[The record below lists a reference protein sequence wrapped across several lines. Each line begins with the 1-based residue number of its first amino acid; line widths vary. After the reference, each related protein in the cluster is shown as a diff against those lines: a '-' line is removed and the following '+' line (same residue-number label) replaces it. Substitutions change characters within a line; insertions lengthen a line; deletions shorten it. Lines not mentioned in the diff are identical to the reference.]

1 MKIGKKIK
9 NRRQQLGLTQKEL
22 ADRCELTK
30 GYISQLENDLTS
42 PSIATLN
49 DIVAALGITLQE
61 FFQEESAEKL
71 VYKKAD
77 YMVKEQQSAL
87 FTWLIPSAQK
97 NEMEPALLE
106 LLPLGKTEVDI
117 PHEGEEFGFVL
128 EGKVVLNHGNRKQTV
143 HKGESFYFAS
153 DKTHYLEN
161 PTKDRTA
168 KVLWISSPPNF

>member
-49 DIVAALGITLQE
+49 DIVAALGISLQE

-71 VYKKAD
+71 VYKKTD
-77 YMVKEQQSAL
+77 YILKEQENVR

-97 NEMEPALLE
+97 NEMEPAYVE
-106 LLPLGKTEVDI
+106 LAPGAGTEVDI

-128 EGKVVLNHGNRKQTV
+128 EGKILLTHGSRKLTV
-143 HKGESFYFAS
+143 GKGESFYYAA
-153 DKTHYLEN
+153 DKTHHLTN
-161 PTKDRTA
+161 PSKDKPA
-168 KVLWISSPPNF
+168 KILWISSPPNF